1 MKNVRSSQPCISMD
15 FYTEFTKEQVLPCE
29 YRWAYWNIH
38 WQWLNNIKNGFLT
51 LSYICIAI
59 YYEHKL
65 QEINMNKWCF
75 FPKTVLCQ
83 YNNCIFQRRL
93 KELFL
98 LPVKTVIRRILSHSE
113 VISRYK
119 HFRMVNYTSRS
130 VYKHDIS

>member
-15 FYTEFTKEQVLPCE
+15 SL
-29 YRWAYWNIH
+29 
-38 WQWLNNIKNGFLT
+38 KNKFFHVSIVGLIEKYIDNGLIILKMAFSLT

-75 FPKTVLCQ
+75 FPKTILCQ